1 MALARTTATHASRGL
16 PFGAFAP
23 MLPPDADNDDLRRED
38 HGALLR
44 RYARALVE
52 RAQGRRLVVFVDDA
66 HLLDNGS
73 ATLFH
78 QLALTQAA
86 TVVAT
91 VRSDE
96 LAPDAVVD
104 LWKDGPAERI
114 EVDVLEN
121 AVIEELLV
129 TVLGGPVDAAAMR
142 QLTGRSRGNPMFL
155 RELVTGALETGTLV
169 DDGGIWR
176 LRGALRPTAR
186 LVELA
191 AQRLGELTGSER
203 TVLELLTFG
212 EPLGQATLAQLTD
225 AASVEALETRC
236 LITSRIEG
244 RRVQVWMGH
253 PIYGDVVRVGIAA
266 LRQRAPS
273 LGLGPKLSK
282 RLEAVA
288 ERTHCCWHRGVSS
301 AEEAAGSFSMPGLS
315 PPDPATITPSPNVWP
330 GQH

>member
-1 MALARTTATHASRGL
+1 MPPGSERRRSPWPACSLPKSGGWRSPARPRHVRLAGL

-23 MLPPDADNDDLRRED
+23 MLPPDADGDDQGRED

-52 RAQGRRLVVFVDDA
+52 RAKGRRLVVFVDDA

-86 TVVAT
+86 TVLAT

-114 EVDVLEN
+114 EVDVLKD

-129 TVLGGPVDAAAMR
+129 TVLAGPVDAAAMR

-155 RELVTGALETGTLV
+155 RELVTGALESGTLV
-169 DDGGIWR
+169 DEGGIWR

-186 LVELA
+186 PGRAGGTTPGRADRSRAYRVGVAHIGRA
-191 AQRLGELTGSER
+191 ARPGDAGSAHRCRLGRGLRGQGSYQK
-203 TVLELLTFG
+203 
-212 EPLGQATLAQLTD
+212 P
-225 AASVEALETRC
+225 
-236 LITSRIEG
+236 
-244 RRVQVWMGH
+244 
-253 PIYGDVVRVGIAA
+253 
-266 LRQRAPS
+266 
-273 LGLGPKLSK
+273 
-282 RLEAVA
+282 
-288 ERTHCCWHRGVSS
+288 HRGPPHPGVARPSHLRGRSAGRDHRASPASS
-301 AEEAAGSFSMPGLS
+301 RPVAGRSDRG
-315 PPDPATITPSPNVWP
+315 DRGPSP
-330 GQH
+330 